1 MTDLT
6 KKWRRYASPRLL
18 LLPKSGAIRNP
29 PYRFMQNQGRHAT
42 NNYSMICSG
51 VGCGACSGGSDD
63 VDDIAA
69 EGPQGFLKQYFSNEL
84 LNCLLYGGGDD
95 GVSGGVVDI

>member
-18 LLPKSGAIRNP
+18 LLPNSGAIRNT

-42 NNYSMICSG
+42 NDVSMICNV
-51 VGCGACSGGSDD
+51 VGCGAYSGGSDD
-63 VDDIAA
+63 FDDIAA
-69 EGPQGFLKQYFSNEL
+69 EGPQGFLKQYFSNE
-84 LNCLLYGGGDD
+84 
-95 GVSGGVVDI
+95 

>member
-1 MTDLT
+1 MTDIT

-29 PYRFMQNQGRHAT
+29 PYRFMQNQGWHAT
-42 NNYSMICSG
+42 NDVPMICNV
-51 VGCGACSGGSDD
+51 VGCGADSGCSDN

-84 LNCLLYGGGDD
+84 LNCLLYVGGDD